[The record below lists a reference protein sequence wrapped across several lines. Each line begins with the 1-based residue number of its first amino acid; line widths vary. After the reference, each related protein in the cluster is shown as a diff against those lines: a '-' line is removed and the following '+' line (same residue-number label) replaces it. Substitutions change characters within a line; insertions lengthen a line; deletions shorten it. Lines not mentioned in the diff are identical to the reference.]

1 MSATRVTSPVTY
13 TTAVAKEVMAL
24 HHHDCRQP
32 QHKKKSVARLL
43 KSGQKVFPISSSDK
57 KDTTKRFPKAVHTSP
72 FDEAVEK
79 VRKPREVLPPR
90 NTQHPSTDKD
100 GPDTEPTVPLGG
112 KGESTRPHLAK
123 NIIQPWHVVLG
134 DCNSRERRT
143 TEATKVL
150 RAVKREFLK
159 SHFGRRKED
168 WIPLALDEFYKRL
181 KNKPFD
187 DAAAEDIGRVLVRCT
202 PKAMGRVEVPFQ
214 YGFKEEEEAWY
225 GIAKQREALD
235 FFLASRDSPTLADEL
250 AKHQRNF
257 SELEQ
262 SEKQPPSSMMENF
275 RELLDY
281 VQRLLQKAERGD
293 EFSASILD
301 SLSPIN
307 KLKIHWKTLSDYKHP
322 TAAGQTG
329 KEKKSIWKPKGC
341 NGKIRATFLTKDS
354 SLNANNDGRHAD
366 KNGAA
371 EASRPILGLALYPQ
385 LRDQAM
391 HMNSLPIN
399 RKGRSESS
407 DIHLPEEE
415 DPVTTKLHLL
425 GKEIGHDDLSFLD
438 DHLIVDRDQIAE
450 LTEPGDPSIFD
461 ANDVEISS
469 SEHEDPD
476 QHFPGRLRLRDDART
491 VGETESRLLKRAR
504 TTRHLAVALWAFA
517 TFAGISLGVGVA
529 SADSAKSDDSSMVG
543 ETTSQTQT
551 DDYHA
556 ISPESNLV
564 DDVTLSPKDSG
575 NMDGFARVSLYVFL
589 GWVMCLCF
597 LVIPYWCY
605 IRYSLRRHR
614 LGSSRSDEDR
624 NADMTSAVSKKECN
638 RNDENV

>member
-235 FFLASRDSPTLADEL
+235 FFSRKP
-250 AKHQRNF
+250 R
-257 SELEQ
+257 
-262 SEKQPPSSMMENF
+262 QPNISRRTCQAPKKLF
-275 RELLDY
+275 R
-281 VQRLLQKAERGD
+281 
-293 EFSASILD
+293 
-301 SLSPIN
+301 
-307 KLKIHWKTLSDYKHP
+307 T
-322 TAAGQTG
+322 
-329 KEKKSIWKPKGC
+329 
-341 NGKIRATFLTKDS
+341 
-354 SLNANNDGRHAD
+354 
-366 KNGAA
+366 
-371 EASRPILGLALYPQ
+371 
-385 LRDQAM
+385 
-391 HMNSLPIN
+391 
-399 RKGRSESS
+399 
-407 DIHLPEEE
+407 
-415 DPVTTKLHLL
+415 
-425 GKEIGHDDLSFLD
+425 
-438 DHLIVDRDQIAE
+438 
-450 LTEPGDPSIFD
+450 
-461 ANDVEISS
+461 
-469 SEHEDPD
+469 
-476 QHFPGRLRLRDDART
+476 RT
-491 VGETESRLLKRAR
+491 
-504 TTRHLAVALWAFA
+504 
-517 TFAGISLGVGVA
+517 I
-529 SADSAKSDDSSMVG
+529 
-543 ETTSQTQT
+543 
-551 DDYHA
+551 
-556 ISPESNLV
+556 
-564 DDVTLSPKDSG
+564 
-575 NMDGFARVSLYVFL
+575 
-589 GWVMCLCF
+589 
-597 LVIPYWCY
+597 
-605 IRYSLRRHR
+605 
-614 LGSSRSDEDR
+614 
-624 NADMTSAVSKKECN
+624 
-638 RNDENV
+638 